1 MTPRA
6 RKRLFNLLRV
16 AICVAAL
23 WIVVRG
29 VTLRDHVSIRTTSG
43 KQGEWVGLVVDESGP
58 LRMLL
63 ASGEVREIPLDEI
76 AVDKDGVPR
85 IAYGLQSAWRK
96 SNKSL
101 LFLAVLIYFPV
112 VFPLAQRFRLLLR
125 AQNIHLGYGECV
137 RLTFAGNFLNY
148 ATPLGSN
155 AGDLF
160 KAYFASLHTPHKT
173 EAVTTVVLDR
183 IIGLGTLLMVA
194 AAITAF
200 SPADSRLA
208 VLRPY
213 MFTLL
218 GVGGGGAAVYFSPI
232 MKRISLPARWREK
245 LPMLHHVQRVD
256 QAVRCVASRGGI
268 LLVSV
273 MLTVLLQL
281 LALSSYFVA
290 AVALAMKADAGNVLE
305 YFAYFYTGAM
315 VQSLPGP
322 PQGLGTVEL
331 AYRFFFAPYGSASQI
346 VCMAFAI
353 RLAGLICALPGLFV
367 TLTGSYKPRE
377 IEAAIAEIEG
387 SDSAV
392 ATHGDAS
399 KRDPVMI

>member
-6 RKRLFNLLRV
+6 RKRTFNLIRV

-29 VTLRDHVSIRTTSG
+29 VTLNDHVLLRAENDART
-43 KQGEWVGLVVDESGP
+43 ELVGVVLDESGP
-58 LRMLL
+58 LRLRL
-63 ASGEVREIPLDEI
+63 ATGETRDIPLDEI
-76 AVDKDGVPR
+76 AVDNDGAPL
-85 IAYGLQSAWRK
+85 IAYGLGSAWRK

-101 LFLAVLIYFPV
+101 LLLSVLIFFPV
-112 VFPLAQRFRLLLR
+112 AFPLALRFRLLLR
-125 AQNIHLGYGECV
+125 AQNIHLGFGECM

-148 ATPLGSN
+148 ATPFGSN

-183 IIGLGTLLMVA
+183 IIGLGTLLLVA
-194 AAITAF
+194 AAITAV
-200 SPADSRLA
+200 SGTESRLA

-213 MFTLL
+213 MYTILAV
-218 GVGGGGAAVYFSPI
+218 GVVGALVYFSPI
-232 MKRISLPARWREK
+232 MRRLALPARWREK
-245 LPMLHHVQRVD
+245 IPALGHVSRVD
-256 QAVRCVASRGGI
+256 QAVRTVASRGGVLFAS
-268 LLVSV
+268 LL
-273 MLTVLLQL
+273 LTVLLQM
-281 LALSSYFVA
+281 LALASYVVVA
-290 AVALAMKADAGNVLE
+290 IALTMKADAGNMLE
-305 YFAYFYTGAM
+305 YFAYFYTGAL

-331 AYRFFFAPYGSASQI
+331 AYRYFFAPYGSASQI

-353 RLAGLICALPGLFV
+353 RLVGLICALPGLLV

-377 IEAAIAEIEG
+377 MAAAIAEIEG
-387 SDSAV
+387 PGT
-392 ATHGDAS
+392 ATKHDL
-399 KRDPVMI
+399 VTI

>member
-1 MTPRA
+1 M
-6 RKRLFNLLRV
+6 FNLLRV

-29 VTLRDHVSIRTTSG
+29 VTLEDHVSIRAASG
-43 KQGEWVGLVVDESGP
+43 KQGELVGLVVDESGP
-58 LRMLL
+58 LRLRL

-76 AVDKDGVPR
+76 AVDRDGAPR

-101 LFLAVLIYFPV
+101 LFLAALIYFPV

-125 AQNIHLGYGECV
+125 AQNIHLGYSECV

-183 IIGLGTLLMVA
+183 IIGLGTLLAVVA
-194 AAITAF
+194 SITAV
-200 SPADSRLA
+200 SPGDSRLSL
-208 VLRPY
+208 LRPY

-218 GVGGGGAAVYFSPI
+218 AIGVVAAAVYFSPI
-232 MKRISLPARWREK
+232 MGRLSLPTKWRER
-245 LPMLHHVQRVD
+245 LPVLHHVGRVD
-256 QAVRCVASRGGI
+256 QAVRTVALRGGI
-268 LLVSV
+268 LFTSLL
-273 MLTVLLQL
+273 LTVVLQL
-281 LALSSYFVA
+281 MALASYFVVA
-290 AVALAMKADAGNVLE
+290 IALAMKADAGNMLE
-305 YFAYFYTGAM
+305 YFAYFYTGAL
-315 VQSLPGP
+315 VQALPGP

-353 RLAGLICALPGLFV
+353 RLVGLICALPGLLV

-377 IEAAIAEIEG
+377 IEAAIAKIEG
-387 SDSAV
+387 PDSAV
-392 ATHGDAS
+392 STDGGAS
-399 KRDPVMI
+399 KRDLVMI

>member
-1 MTPRA
+1 M
-6 RKRLFNLLRV
+6 FNLLRV

-29 VTLRDHVSIRTTSG
+29 VTLRDHVSLRTASG
-43 KQGEWVGLVVDESGP
+43 KQGEWVGVVVDESGP
-58 LRMLL
+58 LRLRL

-76 AVDKDGVPR
+76 AVDKDGAPR

-183 IIGLGTLLMVA
+183 ILGLGTLLVVVTS
-194 AAITAF
+194 ITAV
-200 SPADSRLA
+200 SPGDSRLA
-208 VLRPY
+208 DLRPY
-213 MFTLL
+213 MYTILA
-218 GVGGGGAAVYFSPI
+218 GSVAGAAFYFSPI
-232 MKRISLPARWREK
+232 MGRLSLPAKWREK
-245 LPMLHHVQRVD
+245 VPALHHVGRVD
-256 QAVRCVASRGGI
+256 QAVRTVASRGGI
-268 LLVSV
+268 LFTSLL
-273 MLTVLLQL
+273 LTVVLQL
-281 LALSSYFVA
+281 MALASYFVVA
-290 AVALAMKADAGNVLE
+290 IALAMKADAGNVLE
-305 YFAYFYTGAM
+305 YFAYFYTGAL

-346 VCMAFAI
+346 VCMALAI

-387 SDSAV
+387 SDSAL
-392 ATHGDAS
+392 ATDGDAS
-399 KRDPVMI
+399 KSDPVMI